1 MSVWHRC
8 TLKEPVEPGGHGDVG
23 VAGRDVG
30 DADREAYLHGRVAL
44 LLDGVSL
51 GDLPSAAA
59 EEDI

>member
-1 MSVWHRC
+1 M
-8 TLKEPVEPGGHGDVG
+8 EPGGRGDVG